1 MRRLQLAISSIAL
14 LLCTSQSAGA
24 QLIQPQRFEAG
35 RISIDTSTGSRCS
48 STGRD
53 SASASLVG
61 SGGQEDSRVA
71 AVISI
76 PFGGRD
82 QGNCS
87 TLVKHEEARSRLDLA
102 AQLFEAGAI
111 TPKQFEAIAADVAKL
126 VL

>member
-1 MRRLQLAISSIAL
+1 MCRLQLAISSLAL
-14 LLCTSQSAGA
+14 LLCTSQSASA
-24 QLIQPQRFEAG
+24 QFIQPQRFEAG
-35 RISIDTSTGSRCS
+35 RISIDTATGSRCS

-53 SASASLVG
+53 RASASLVG
-61 SGGQEDSRVA
+61 TGGEEAQVA
-71 AVISI
+71 AVISV
-76 PFGGRD
+76 PFGGKD
-82 QGNCS
+82 QGDCS

>member
-1 MRRLQLAISSIAL
+1 MRRLSITLGSLAIL
-14 LLCTSQSAGA
+14 LGSAQPSQAQFISPQKHEGA
-24 QLIQPQRFEAG
+24 HL
-35 RISIDTSTGSRCS
+35 SIDSSTGSRCS
-48 STGRD
+48 SRGADRANVALIGSATNDDNRVTG
-53 SASASLVG
+53 L
-61 SGGQEDSRVA
+61 
-71 AVISI
+71 ITI

-87 TLVKHEEARSRLDLA
+87 TLVKHEEARSRLELA